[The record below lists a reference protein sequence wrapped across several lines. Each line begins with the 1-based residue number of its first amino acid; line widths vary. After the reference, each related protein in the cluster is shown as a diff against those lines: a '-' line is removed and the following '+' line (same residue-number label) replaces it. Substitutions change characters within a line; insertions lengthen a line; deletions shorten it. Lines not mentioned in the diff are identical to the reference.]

1 VTDPWAR
8 PANQVPPRPQQPAGE
23 PPTQQI
29 PQRGHAPEPPTQ
41 QFPPQGH
48 APEPPTQQS
57 AAQGYPPPQNYPPTP
72 PPTPSSGDAGGP
84 PPPKS
89 GSFITR
95 IFRDPLS
102 IVLVVVIVLALVV
115 AGVVGAELYARHRA
129 DQVVAAATKC
139 VVQDDVSVSFG
150 PTPFLLQHMTGHY
163 GNISISTAGNQIR
176 EAKGMKADITIDDIR
191 LGDNGN
197 SKGTIGALN
206 AAITWTAEGIKQ
218 TIQDSIPLVG
228 SFVTGVTTN
237 PSDGTIELEAALGS
251 IITKPQVVDNGISL
265 EVQELTGLG
274 FTLPREAVQPALDAF
289 SSQLTKNYPLGIHAD
304 SVAVTDT
311 GVTAKFSTQ
320 NAAIPVGGDDPCFAG
335 V

>member
-8 PANQVPPRPQQPAGE
+8 PANQVPPGQQPQAPE

-29 PQRGHAPEPPTQ
+29 PR
-41 QFPPQGH
+41 QGH
-48 APEPPTQQS
+48 PA
-57 AAQGYPPPQNYPPTP
+57 PQNYPPPQTY
-72 PPTPSSGDAGGP
+72 PPTPSSDEGSAP
-84 PPPKS
+84 PPPKQ
-89 GSFITR
+89 GSSITR
-95 IFRDPLS
+95 LFRDPMS

-150 PTPFLLQHMTGHY
+150 ATPFLLQHMTGHY

-176 EAKGMKADITIDDIR
+176 EAKGMKADIHIDDIR

-206 AAITWTAEGIKQ
+206 ATINWTAEGIKE
-218 TIQDSIPLVG
+218 TIQNSIPLVG

-237 PSDGTIELEAALGS
+237 PSDGTIELKAALGS

-265 EVQELTGLG
+265 EVQQLTGLG